1 MRRAAIGPVLA
12 PLLLAPLL
20 LAPLLLAAC
29 AVGDDYARPD
39 LALPGSFRGASADG
53 PALGA
58 RDWRSVFTDPSQQAW
73 IEATLAGNLDLRV
86 AQARVREAQ
95 AGVVAARS
103 GALPSVALGLTT
115 APTARRPGDSMTAS
129 TLAAGL
135 LSWEVDLWGR
145 VARGT
150 EAARA
155 DLEGRRAARDGAQV
169 SLVAQAA
176 GRWHEL
182 AALRSLL
189 AITERNVQLQADSL
203 RLMRRRN
210 QAGIVSGAEVRQA
223 EGQLASTQARVPELR
238 RQIAATEN
246 ALSLLAG
253 RAPAAV
259 ATGPGSALE
268 AAADAAR
275 VLPPALPAGLPVALI
290 ERRPDLRE
298 AEQRLVAA
306 NARVG
311 EAKALLLPSL
321 SLTGAVGRIG
331 LELERLFSS
340 GGASEVVSFGPNVTQ
355 TLYAGGALRANR
367 DAALARLEQALLAY
381 RSTALN
387 ALREVADAL
396 KAYEESGVALERQ
409 AERVTAQRAALRLA
423 DRRFAAGVVS
433 FIEVLDAQR
442 QLLAAE
448 TDHVSALLTRQQA
461 VVQLYRALGG
471 GWSEVVAAGRAAAVV
486 PGG

>member
-1 MRRAAIGPVLA
+1 MSRAPLVVLA
-12 PLLLAPLL
+12 VLPAVLAG
-20 LAPLLLAAC
+20 C
-29 AVGDDYARPD
+29 AVCEDYKRPD
-39 LALPGSFRGASADG
+39 VQAPASYRGTAATGAS
-53 PALGA
+53 LGA
-58 RDWRSVFTDPSQQAW
+58 SDWRTVFTDPTQQAL
-73 IEATLAGNLDLRV
+73 IDAALKNNLDLRT
-86 AQARVREAQ
+86 AELRIREGQAN
-95 AGVVAARS
+95 VVIARS
-103 GALPSVALGLTT
+103 AGLPAVALGLQTS
-115 APTARRPGDSMTAS
+115 PTARLPGDSLTS
-129 TLAAGL
+129 SFLAAGFV
-135 LSWEVDLWGR
+135 SWEIDLWGR
-145 VARGT
+145 VRRGT
-150 EAARA
+150 EAARS
-155 DLEGRRAARDGAQV
+155 DLAGREAARDGARV
-169 SLVAQAA
+169 SLIAEVAS
-176 GRWHEL
+176 RHFEL
-182 AALRSLL
+182 AALREVL
-189 AITERNVQLQADSL
+189 ASTERNAALQADSL

-210 QAGIVSGAEVRQA
+210 AAGIVSAAEVRQSEA
-223 EGQLASTQARVPELR
+223 QLAATEARVPDIK
-238 RQIAATEN
+238 RQITATEN
-246 ALSLLAG
+246 ALSLLLA
-253 RAPAAV
+253 RAPGAIDTASV
-259 ATGPGSALE
+259 KQL
-268 AAADAAR
+268 
-275 VLPPALPAGLPVALI
+275 LPPALPAGLPAALI

-331 LELERLFSS
+331 FELERLFSS
-340 GGASEVVSFGPNVTQ
+340 GGASEVVSLGPNVTQ

-367 DAALARLEQALLAY
+367 DAALARLDQALLAY

-409 AERVTAQRAALRLA
+409 AERVTAQRAALGLA

-471 GWSEVVAAGRAAAVV
+471 GWSEVAVSTGVAESAAGR
-486 PGG
+486 